1 MDGTGGYGAFI
12 GKSGVPDFESVFI
25 NLRYVSA
32 LSKMNRNVKA
42 KRLINWIVDQATQNY
57 DQIPEKYTWTTS
69 DYMGAVPAIGL
80 GGAAYIIA
88 VMDMIN
94 Q

>member
-1 MDGTGGYGAFI
+1 MKKGI
-12 GKSGVPDFESVFI
+12 GVFM
-25 NLRYVSA
+25 LFSLA
-32 LSKMNRNVKA
+32 LFLSRPAVYSQTKDRSE
-42 KRLINWIVDQATQNY
+42 
-57 DQIPEKYTWTTS
+57 IPEKYTWTTS